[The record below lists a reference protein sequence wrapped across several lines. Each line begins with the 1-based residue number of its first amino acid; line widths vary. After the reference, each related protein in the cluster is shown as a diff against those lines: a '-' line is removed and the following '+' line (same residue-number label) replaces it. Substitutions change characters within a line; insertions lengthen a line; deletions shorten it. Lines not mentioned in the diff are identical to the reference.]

1 MSQSKSIRTLVV
13 PGDGARRADAF
24 IAQHF
29 PDLTR
34 TRAEKLIRAGHVR
47 VDGTLVQQPRQSLK
61 RGQTLTV
68 EVPQPE
74 PSDLAPE
81 ARPLD
86 VRYEDGDLLVVNK
99 PWGLIVHPAGG
110 VYSGTLVNALLA
122 YCSDLSGIGGEKRP
136 GIVHRLDKDTSGLML
151 IAKNDLAHQG
161 LSQQIRA
168 RTAER
173 RYHALVWGGSPPGR
187 FTVDAPIGRRPS
199 DRKRMAVL
207 VGEGASAPRREARTE
222 FELVERFQRFAL
234 LEARLLTGRT
244 HQIRV
249 HLSYRGFPVV
259 GDLVYGHKRARSE
272 WAGLEPE
279 LRELIEVLP
288 GQALHA
294 YSIAFD
300 HPRTG
305 ERINVTAE
313 PAAEMAALLA
323 WLRPHDPGPTDV
335 SI

>member
-1 MSQSKSIRTLVV
+1 MSNHTSVRKLVV
-13 PGDGARRADAF
+13 PGGGARRADAF
-24 IAQHF
+24 IAEHW

-34 TRAEKLIRAGHVR
+34 TRAEKLIKAGHVR
-47 VDGTLVQQPRQSLK
+47 VDGELVSRPKQALK

-68 EVPQPE
+68 EVPDAE

-86 VRYEDGDLLVVNK
+86 VRYEDDDALVINK
-99 PWGLIVHPAGG
+99 PYGLIVHPAGG

-122 YCSDLSGIGGEKRP
+122 HCSGLSGIGGKQRP

-151 IAKNDLAHQG
+151 VAKNDVAHHR
-161 LSQQIRA
+161 LSEQLRA

-173 RYHALVWGGSPPGR
+173 RYLALVWGSPPQEFR
-187 FTVDAPIGRRPS
+187 VDAPIGRLPS
-199 DRKRMAVL
+199 DRKRMAAL
-207 VGEGASAPRREARTE
+207 TDERISAPRREAHTE
-222 FELVERFQRFAL
+222 FVVMERFRRFAL

-244 HQIRV
+244 HQVRV

-259 GDLVYGHKRARSE
+259 GDLRYGQKRTRSE
-272 WAGLEPE
+272 WPGLEPE
-279 LRELIEVLP
+279 LREAVEALP

-294 YSIAFD
+294 YSLAFD

-305 ERINVTAE
+305 ERITITAE
-313 PAAEMAALLA
+313 PPAEMAALLA
-323 WLRPHDPGPTDV
+323 WLRDHDSGGSDV
-335 SI
+335 PR